1 MTRETLL
8 EVHGLCKHFGGV
20 IALDDVDFVVNKGD
34 VLGVTGPNGTGKTT
48 LFNVIAGHL
57 PPTSG
62 EIFYEGTQITRQ
74 PPEWRVRAGIARTFQ
89 KTRLF
94 YGLSVEENV
103 RLGCYVHEP
112 LGIKHVIFGTTRNE
126 QSTQE
131 ERVNHILEMTGL
143 DRYRSYPGSELSYG
157 YQRRLEVAIA
167 LGSNPKLLL
176 LDEPLGGQSPQSMTE
191 MGQLIKSLQGQG
203 LTIMM
208 IEHRMESIVSY
219 CDRLLVMRGGR
230 IVIPHSPRG
239 GSRCSELKI

>member
-8 EVHGLCKHFGGV
+8 EVRGLSKHFGGV
-20 IALDDVDFVVNKGD
+20 IALDKIDFIVNRGD

-48 LFNVIAGHL
+48 LFNLITGKV

-62 EIFYEGTQITRQ
+62 EIFYNGTCILQQ
-74 PPEWRVRAGIARTFQ
+74 SPEWRVRAGIARTFQ

-112 LGIKHVIFGTTRNE
+112 PGMKHVIFGSARDE
-126 QSTQE
+126 SATQK
-131 ERVNHILEMTGL
+131 ERVAEILEMTGL

-176 LDEPLGGQSPQSMTE
+176 LDEPFGGQSAQSTTE
-191 MGQLIKSLQGQG
+191 MGRLIKSLQGQG

-219 CDRLLVMRGGR
+219 CNRLLVMRGGR
-230 IVIPHSPRG
+230 IVIPHSPEG
-239 GSRCSELKI
+239 GSTCSELKI